1 MIRRLADRLAPYLAD
16 APRPSRL
23 LAGSP
28 STRVGPLGAAG
39 RLAQPVLADTARLI
53 ERVLGGSRT
62 VRRRL
67 VAAGSERTLEDFRV
81 EQVIWGFLGVGVGV
95 VLAVGLSVATGRVN
109 LIALALL
116 IVCGFLGGVLG
127 RDWLLSYQVH
137 RREERMLAEF
147 PVVAELLALAVTAG
161 EAPAAALER
170 VSRLCRGELSM
181 ELEVAL
187 SQARAGASLPAA
199 LEALGER
206 TTLESLTRFVD
217 GVIIALERGTPLAE
231 VLRAQ
236 AADVREAGKRALLAA
251 GGRREIAMMVPV
263 VFLILPITVL
273 FALYPGLVSITVLT
287 R

>member
-1 MIRRLADRLAPYLAD
+1 
-16 APRPSRL
+16 
-23 LAGSP
+23 
-28 STRVGPLGAAG
+28 
-39 RLAQPVLADTARLI
+39 LAQPVLADTARLI

-81 EQVIWGFLGVGVGV
+81 EQVIWGFLGVGIGV

-109 LIALALL
+109 LIALVLL

-170 VSRLCRGELSM
+170 VCRLCRGELSK

-199 LEALGER
+199 LEALAER

-251 GGRREIAMMVPV
+251 GGRREIAMMVPAIISLGYS
-263 VFLILPITVL
+263 FVL
-273 FALYPGLVSITVLT
+273 VLYAG
-287 R
+287 